1 MRSLLAGSIACLL
14 LATTAKA
21 AQAATIADFMVMTVC
36 ASPDDR
42 PLAGVIPGDTACI
55 RPRKIRAGELPPYQL
70 NNFAVIGSP
79 CPARLGII
87 SRDNVPFVMAG
98 VSRIVSY
105 DWHTERSGCAARA
118 APSLEAASVQW
129 FDEKFG
135 YILGDITANGAY
147 SFDSRPLCSQD
158 STDASRFA
166 RGWVIGPAT
175 LPPLRQPGY
184 IMLEGTISRGQPT
197 SLFGRCPSGGQRYLT
212 TWVMDSV
219 AYTSGKA
226 LVSLIS
232 DHYSLSDPAGVSP
245 GTAQQMERTYWTQAF
260 GLTRWE
266 KWARADWIG
275 GADTSA
281 ALSRQLMS
289 EHACSTPP
297 TLPPRIAPG
306 LEMGP
311 VAADATFSQ
320 IARDPRNGAQ
330 NVWYMVRCLDYTNL
344 TRVPPAGPL
353 ALPDGYAGWWTNRPP
368 S

>member
-166 RGWVIGPAT
+166 RGWVIGPPRCRRFASPAT
-175 LPPLRQPGY
+175 SCWRVR
-184 IMLEGTISRGQPT
+184 S
-197 SLFGRCPSGGQRYLT
+197 
-212 TWVMDSV
+212 
-219 AYTSGKA
+219 
-226 LVSLIS
+226 
-232 DHYSLSDPAGVSP
+232 PA
-245 GTAQQMERTYWTQAF
+245 A
-260 GLTRWE
+260 
-266 KWARADWIG
+266 
-275 GADTSA
+275 
-281 ALSRQLMS
+281 SRQ
-289 EHACSTPP
+289 ACS
-297 TLPPRIAPG
+297 A
-306 LEMGP
+306 
-311 VAADATFSQ
+311 V
-320 IARDPRNGAQ
+320 
-330 NVWYMVRCLDYTNL
+330 VRVVGNDT
-344 TRVPPAGPL
+344 
-353 ALPDGYAGWWTNRPP
+353 
-368 S
+368 